1 MNKIVISVTH
11 LKNIIQMA
19 EENAM
24 KDSNL
29 SPLISIEL
37 IEKEVYPG
45 NPDKIRICQLPYGNN
60 GSPLLIGY

>member
-19 EENAM
+19 EENAI
-24 KDSNL
+24 KDHHL

-45 NPDKIRICQLPYGNN
+45 NPDKIRICQLPYSPN